1 MKKIYLDTN
10 ILIDILL
17 DRDLEHISVNKIAP
31 FLKQSKVYMSSLS
44 VHIAYYILKIKA
56 NSSMHRKAMPLI
68 SSINLVPLSKLIID
82 HALNNFSID
91 FEDTLQYYSALDQN
105 CDYILTRNKKDF
117 NAIKKLIP
125 SKIEIIDTL
134 NTVL

>member
-17 DRDLEHISVNKIAP
+17 DRDLEHISINKIAP

-44 VHIAYYILKIKA
+44 VHITYYILKIKA
-56 NSSMHRKAMPLI
+56 NSLMHRKAMPLI
-68 SSINLVPLSKLIID
+68 SSINLVPLSKLI
-82 HALNNFSID
+82 
-91 FEDTLQYYSALDQN
+91 
-105 CDYILTRNKKDF
+105 
-117 NAIKKLIP
+117 P

>member
-1 MKKIYLDTN
+1 MKKVYLDTN

-17 DRDLEHISVNKIAP
+17 DRDLEHISINKITP
-31 FLKQSKVYMSSLS
+31 FLKQSQVYMSTLS
-44 VHIAYYILKIKA
+44 VHITYYILKIKP
-56 NSSMHRKAMPLI
+56 NTSMHRRSMALI
-68 SSINLVPLSKLIID
+68 NRINLVPLSQEIINQS
-82 HALNNFSID
+82 LNNFSID

-105 CDYILTRNKKDF
+105 CDYILTRDKKNF
-117 NAIKKLIP
+117 KKIKELIP